1 MAVNGVMFSGIL
13 AGLLM
18 LLDGGAGMAGDLPER
33 GSGTPRLRA
42 ASPSFIVRQ
51 QLEAEVREVDRTADV
66 VVLETKAGRLRLHPV
81 GAATTALAKGDSV
94 AVDVALIRHAD
105 PARLPQREGGPP
117 PLIAQRLSAS
127 ISSIQRTVEV
137 VALNTSA
144 GGLMLAVPSQAIAA
158 LHTGD
163 SVWLELAVRL
173 EREPSALAST
183 EARRRNGGFTGLLFM
198 LFGGGK

>member
-1 MAVNGVMFSGIL
+1 MNRVVFRGML
-13 AGLLM
+13 AGLLL
-18 LLDGGAGMAGDLPER
+18 LLDGGAGMAGDLPQR
-33 GSGTPRLRA
+33 SGTPRPRT

-51 QLEAEVREVDRTADV
+51 QLEAEVREVDRTGDV
-66 VVLETKAGRLRLHPV
+66 VVLKTKAGRLRLHPA
-81 GAATTALAKGDSV
+81 GAATTTLAKGDSV
-94 AVDVALIRHAD
+94 VVDIALIRHAD
-105 PARLPQREGGPP
+105 PVRVPQREEGPP

-127 ISSIQRTVEV
+127 ITSIQRTVEV

-144 GGLMLAVPSQAIAA
+144 GGLMLAVPSQAIAT

-163 SVWLELAVRL
+163 SVWLDLAVRP

-183 EARRRNGGFTGLLFM
+183 ETRRRNSGFTGLLFM

>member
-1 MAVNGVMFSGIL
+1 MNGVVFKGIL
-13 AGLLM
+13 AGLLIM
-18 LLDGGAGMAGDLPER
+18 LGGGPSTAGDLPQR
-33 GSGTPRLRA
+33 GPGAPRPRA
-42 ASPSFIVRQ
+42 VPPSFIVRQ

-66 VVLETKAGRLRLHPV
+66 VVLKTKAGRLRLHPV
-81 GAATTALAKGDSV
+81 GAATTTLAKGDSV
-94 AVDVALIRHAD
+94 VVDVALIRHAD
-105 PARLPQREGGPP
+105 PARVPQREEGPP
-117 PLIAQRLSAS
+117 PLITQRLPAS
-127 ISSIQRTVEV
+127 ITSIQRAVEV
-137 VALNTSA
+137 VALNTSV

-183 EARRRNGGFTGLLFM
+183 ETRRRNSGLTGLLFM

>member
-1 MAVNGVMFSGIL
+1 MKGVYRGIF
-13 AGLLM
+13 AGLLI
-18 LLDGGAGMAGDLPER
+18 LLAGGASMAGDLKER
-33 GSGTPRLRA
+33 GPGTPRLRA
-42 ASPSFIVRQ
+42 GAPSFIVRQ
-51 QLEAEVREVDRTADV
+51 QLEAEVREVDLTADV
-66 VVLETKAGRLRLHPV
+66 VVLKTKAGRLRLHPV

-94 AVDVALIRHAD
+94 VVDVALIRHAD
-105 PARLPQREGGPP
+105 PARVPQRAERPP

-144 GGLMLAVPSQAIAA
+144 GGLTLAVPSQAIAA

-163 SVWLELAVRL
+163 SVWLELAVRSA
-173 EREPSALAST
+173 REPSALAST
-183 EARRRNGGFTGLLFM
+183 ETRRRNGGFTGLLFM